1 MDQLVDEAGRP
12 SPGSN
17 HDRSKVSRS
26 FDLGWEEDI
35 EPELYR
41 SVRET
46 GWGCAGI
53 VALGPAPEDSGE

>member
-1 MDQLVDEAGRP
+1 MDQLVDAASRP
-12 SPGSN
+12 GPGSN
-17 HDRSKVSRS
+17 RDQSNVSRS

-53 VALGPAPEDSGE
+53 VALGPAPDDNVE